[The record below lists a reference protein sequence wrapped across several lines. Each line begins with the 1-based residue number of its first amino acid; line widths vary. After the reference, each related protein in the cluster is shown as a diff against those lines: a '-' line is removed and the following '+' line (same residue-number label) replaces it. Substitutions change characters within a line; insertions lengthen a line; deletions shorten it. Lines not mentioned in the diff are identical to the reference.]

1 MQLNTIEKSDILS
14 RDEYKSKRKSLREK
28 MVLRKKFRRVDIGPY
43 VTMYFEN
50 KDTIIH
56 QINEMVYIENG
67 GEEQIN
73 DEILAY
79 KSLIP
84 DGQELVATVMI
95 EIDNPIKRA
104 EFLSKMGGFEETIN
118 IKIHD
123 QEIKGKAELDGDR
136 TTADGKASSVQF
148 VHFEFD
154 EKAVKSIKNN
164 TTVESYETKDKH
176 IMKVGDTL
184 TIGTAYNKKGRNILG
199 DLFSNIATG
208 NIKGTTKEPDYL
220 PHSYNGQKVII
231 ESIYVMHEKYNGYN
245 PLYNRK
251 EMPLYILVY
260 AKRPKVQNV
269 NIKNIS
275 TALSHK
281 RITIVDIEKAF
292 SFGEVI
298 NPVKKLNREE
308 AIKKLKEAK
317 DLFELDLMSKSE
329 YEKLRLELTPI
340 ITNKN

>member
-28 MVLRKKFRRVDIGPY
+28 MVLRKKLRRVDIGPY

-73 DEILAY
+73 DEISAY
-79 KSLIP
+79 RSLIP

-118 IKIHD
+118 IKISD

-154 EKAVKSIKNN
+154 EEAVKSIKNN
-164 TTVESYETKDKH
+164 MENVSISIDHKNYRHSAILNMETVEELTKD
-176 IMKVGDTL
+176 
-184 TIGTAYNKKGRNILG
+184 
-199 DLFSNIATG
+199 F
-208 NIKGTTKEPDYL
+208 
-220 PHSYNGQKVII
+220 
-231 ESIYVMHEKYNGYN
+231 
-245 PLYNRK
+245 
-251 EMPLYILVY
+251 
-260 AKRPKVQNV
+260 
-269 NIKNIS
+269 
-275 TALSHK
+275 
-281 RITIVDIEKAF
+281 
-292 SFGEVI
+292 
-298 NPVKKLNREE
+298 LN
-308 AIKKLKEAK
+308 
-317 DLFELDLMSKSE
+317 
-329 YEKLRLELTPI
+329 
-340 ITNKN
+340 

>member
-1 MQLNTIEKSDILS
+1 MVQINTIEKSEILS

-104 EFLSKMGGFEETIN
+104 EFLAKMGGFEEQIS
-118 IKIHD
+118 IKVGD
-123 QEIKGKAELDGDR
+123 QEIKGKAELDVDR

-148 VHFEFD
+148 VHFEF
-154 EKAVKSIKNN
+154 EERAIEIIKNHMEN
-164 TTVESYETKDKH
+164 VTISINHENYKHSSILNIDTVKELIKDF
-176 IMKVGDTL
+176 T
-184 TIGTAYNKKGRNILG
+184 
-199 DLFSNIATG
+199 S
-208 NIKGTTKEPDYL
+208 
-220 PHSYNGQKVII
+220 
-231 ESIYVMHEKYNGYN
+231 
-245 PLYNRK
+245 
-251 EMPLYILVY
+251 
-260 AKRPKVQNV
+260 
-269 NIKNIS
+269 
-275 TALSHK
+275 
-281 RITIVDIEKAF
+281 
-292 SFGEVI
+292 
-298 NPVKKLNREE
+298 
-308 AIKKLKEAK
+308 
-317 DLFELDLMSKSE
+317 
-329 YEKLRLELTPI
+329 
-340 ITNKN
+340 

>member
-1 MQLNTIEKSDILS
+1 MVQLNTIEKSDILS

-43 VTMYFEN
+43 ITMYFEN

-73 DEILAY
+73 DEISAY

-136 TTADGKASSVQF
+136 TTADSKASSVQF

-154 EKAVKSIKNN
+154 EEAVKSIKNN
-164 TTVESYETKDKH
+164 MENVSISINHESYRHSAILNTDTVGELVKDF
-176 IMKVGDTL
+176 ID
-184 TIGTAYNKKGRNILG
+184 
-199 DLFSNIATG
+199 
-208 NIKGTTKEPDYL
+208 
-220 PHSYNGQKVII
+220 
-231 ESIYVMHEKYNGYN
+231 
-245 PLYNRK
+245 
-251 EMPLYILVY
+251 
-260 AKRPKVQNV
+260 
-269 NIKNIS
+269 
-275 TALSHK
+275 
-281 RITIVDIEKAF
+281 
-292 SFGEVI
+292 
-298 NPVKKLNREE
+298 
-308 AIKKLKEAK
+308 
-317 DLFELDLMSKSE
+317 
-329 YEKLRLELTPI
+329 
-340 ITNKN
+340 

>member
-1 MQLNTIEKSDILS
+1 MVQLYTIEKSDILS

-43 VTMYFEN
+43 VTIYFEN

-73 DEILAY
+73 DEISAY

-118 IKIHD
+118 IKISD

-154 EKAVKSIKNN
+154 KEAVKSIKNN
-164 TTVESYETKDKH
+164 MENVSISINHESYRHSAILSTDTVGELIKD
-176 IMKVGDTL
+176 
-184 TIGTAYNKKGRNILG
+184 
-199 DLFSNIATG
+199 F
-208 NIKGTTKEPDYL
+208 
-220 PHSYNGQKVII
+220 
-231 ESIYVMHEKYNGYN
+231 
-245 PLYNRK
+245 
-251 EMPLYILVY
+251 
-260 AKRPKVQNV
+260 V
-269 NIKNIS
+269 N
-275 TALSHK
+275 
-281 RITIVDIEKAF
+281 
-292 SFGEVI
+292 
-298 NPVKKLNREE
+298 
-308 AIKKLKEAK
+308 
-317 DLFELDLMSKSE
+317 
-329 YEKLRLELTPI
+329 
-340 ITNKN
+340 

>member
-1 MQLNTIEKSDILS
+1 MVQLNTIEKSDILS
-14 RDEYKSKRKSLREK
+14 RDEYKSKRKNLREK

-73 DEILAY
+73 DEISAY

-118 IKIHD
+118 IKLHD

-164 TTVESYETKDKH
+164 MENISISINHESYRHSAILNTDTVGELVKDF
-176 IMKVGDTL
+176 ID
-184 TIGTAYNKKGRNILG
+184 
-199 DLFSNIATG
+199 
-208 NIKGTTKEPDYL
+208 
-220 PHSYNGQKVII
+220 
-231 ESIYVMHEKYNGYN
+231 
-245 PLYNRK
+245 
-251 EMPLYILVY
+251 
-260 AKRPKVQNV
+260 
-269 NIKNIS
+269 
-275 TALSHK
+275 
-281 RITIVDIEKAF
+281 
-292 SFGEVI
+292 
-298 NPVKKLNREE
+298 
-308 AIKKLKEAK
+308 
-317 DLFELDLMSKSE
+317 
-329 YEKLRLELTPI
+329 
-340 ITNKN
+340 